1 MGGFTTGDLSCFL
14 GESGGKRRRGEDDEL
29 QLVTGMVSTIIRKV
43 AGLHKMVE
51 AYSNTK
57 KEIKTSVTG
66 NVRNCRPA
74 GDSQI
79 GRIK

>member
-1 MGGFTTGDLSCFL
+1 M
-14 GESGGKRRRGEDDEL
+14 
-29 QLVTGMVSTIIRKV
+29 VTGMVSTIIREV

-74 GDSQI
+74 GGQSN
-79 GRIK
+79 RPH